1 MTLDGSVDEL
11 VMKHRFFL
19 SKITFPS
26 KKTNEI
32 LYIWF
37 YSNFGA
43 VDGTPDLEYTSQTL
57 YHVVTHFQS

>member
-1 MTLDGSVDEL
+1 MNLLWSID
-11 VMKHRFFL
+11 FFL

-32 LYIWF
+32 LYIWL

-43 VDGTPDLEYTSQTL
+43 VDGTPDLEHTSQTL